1 MKPLSCVH
9 VQKSMKNHEVQR
21 LQTLGQLKNENID
34 FYGSKTYAVDSKGN
48 QTNVGKL
55 RHSKLS

>member
-1 MKPLSCVH
+1 
-9 VQKSMKNHEVQR
+9 MKNHEVQR

-48 QTNVGKL
+48 QTKQCWKVTSFKAFMKRTLTNRMK
-55 RHSKLS
+55 